1 MLIGESACMNM
12 SLVEV
17 DSRYRVTL
25 TSDVRKFV
33 GVRKGQSVYVVPRGD
48 AFVVIPLKE
57 DIDAELHKLI
67 GNVKFDKAARRK
79 AEAFLLKQ
87 AK

>member
-1 MLIGESACMNM
+1 VCVAM

-25 TSDVRKFV
+25 TSDVRRYV
-33 GVRKGQSVYVVPRGD
+33 GVRKGQRVYVLPKGD
-48 AFVVIPLKE
+48 SFIVIPLSE
-57 DIDAELHKLI
+57 ELDSELHKLI
-67 GNVKFDKAARRK
+67 GDVKFTRAAKRR
-79 AEAFLLKQ
+79 AETFLLKQ

>member
-1 MLIGESACMNM
+1 M

-25 TSDVRKFV
+25 TNDVRKYV
-33 GVRKGQSVYVVPRGD
+33 QVRKGQRVYVLPKGD
-48 AFVVIPLKE
+48 SFIVIPLSDE
-57 DIDAELHKLI
+57 ADSELQKLI
-67 GNVKFDKAARRK
+67 GDIKFSKAARRR
-79 AEAFLLKQ
+79 AETFMLKQ

>member
-1 MLIGESACMNM
+1 M

-25 TSDVRKFV
+25 TADVRKYV
-33 GVRKGQSVYVVPRGD
+33 EVRKGQRVYVLPKGD
-48 AFVVIPLKE
+48 SFIVIPLSE
-57 DIDAELHKLI
+57 EVDSELHKLL
-67 GNVKFDKAARRK
+67 GDVKFTRGARRR
-79 AEAFLLKQ
+79 AETFLLKQ

>member
-1 MLIGESACMNM
+1 MAM

-25 TSDVRKFV
+25 TSNVRKSV
-33 GVRKGQSVYVVPRGD
+33 EIRKGQRVYVVPKGD
-48 AFVVIPLKE
+48 SFIVIPLTGE
-57 DIDAELHKLI
+57 VDSEIQELI
-67 GNVKFDKAARRK
+67 GDVKFSRAAKRR
-79 AEAFLLKQ
+79 AESFLLKQ